1 MSKSNVINKLRGYKE
16 LKADVKSI
24 EFSIEEIEEEVGLSG
39 LSTEEKTGKT
49 YKITNTT
56 ENQALH
62 IIEKK
67 EELLVKKSRKER
79 EIKRIENA
87 LTVLND
93 DEREVL
99 ALAHIEQKKWCYICV
114 KFDRSYARLKQLEG
128 NALEKLEKYL

>member
-1 MSKSNVINKLRGYKE
+1 MNKDRVINKLRSYKG

-24 EFSIEEIEEEVGLSG
+24 EFNIEEIEEEIGLTG

-49 YKITNTT
+49 YKVTSST
-56 ENQALH
+56 EQQALH
-62 IIEKK
+62 IIEEK
-67 EELLVKKSRKER
+67 EELLFKKYKVER

-99 ALAHIEQKKWCYICV
+99 VLAHIEQKKWYSICE

-128 NALEKLEKYL
+128 NALEKLKKYL